1 MKRLFVLLLI
11 VTGNLAFADNSKLSP
26 ELQGNTSTQPVQV
39 IVQYAPGTQ
48 VTCTGLLGLL
58 DCLVNDVLKL
68 GGKII
73 GELPL
78 INGIVA
84 QLDGNGIQ
92 SLSNHSNV
100 VYISSD
106 RPLQSSLSNAA
117 YAVNAPFAWQSN
129 YVGTGVGVALIDS
142 GVNNHPDL
150 DLGILP
156 ISRVVYQ
163 QSFVPG
169 NSSAKDQY
177 GHGTHVAGLIAGD
190 GLSST
195 GPAYSKTFK
204 GIAPGANIINLR
216 VLDENG
222 AGTDS
227 EVIAAINQAISLKS
241 TYNIRVINLSLGRAV
256 YETYKLD
263 PLCQAV
269 EQAWKNGIVVVVAAG
284 NNGRYQT
291 TDGYATVTSPG
302 NDPYVLTVGA
312 MKPMGTPTRLDDLIA
327 SYSSKGPTV
336 VDAFVKPDPVAPGNL
351 LVSLAAPNSTLY
363 TQNPANRVPN
373 NYYIYGGN
381 TSSSTTYF
389 TLSGTSMATGVVS
402 GVVADLLQKYPS
414 LTPDQVKAR
423 LMKTAWKS
431 LPLYSST
438 TDPTTGITYTDQSD
452 VFTVGAGY
460 IDLEAALI
468 NTDVAKGTA
477 MSPYATFNSTTNQVT
492 LKDNSSAVWNT
503 SSTWSNAAVWGS
515 SQFVPTSS
523 STYSS
528 SSTLYGSNV
537 LWGSQEPWGSNV
549 LWGS

>member
-1 MKRLFVLLLI
+1 MKRLLVLLLI
-11 VTGNLAFADNSKLSP
+11 VTGTLAYADNSKLSP
-26 ELQGNTSTQPVQV
+26 ELQGNTSSQPVQV

-48 VTCTGLLGLL
+48 LNCSGLLGLV
-58 DCLVNDVLKL
+58 DCLLNDVLKL

-106 RPLQSSLSNAA
+106 RPLAPSLSNAA

-129 YVGTGVGVALIDS
+129 YLGTGVGVALIDS

-150 DLGILP
+150 DLGLLP
-156 ISRVVYQ
+156 LSRVVYQ

-195 GPAYSKTFK
+195 GPFYSKTFK

-216 VLDENG
+216 VLDQNG

-269 EQAWKNGIVVVVAAG
+269 EAAWKSGIVVVVAAG
-284 NNGRYQT
+284 NNGRYQP

-312 MKPMGTPTRLDDLIA
+312 MKPMGTPQRTDDLMA

-336 VDAFVKPDPVAPGNL
+336 VDAVVKPDLVAPGNL
-351 LVSLAAPNSTLY
+351 LTSLNSPGSTLY
-363 TQNPANRVPN
+363 TQNPGNRVPN
-373 NYYIYGGN
+373 NYYINGAN
-381 TSSSTTYF
+381 SSSSSTYF
-389 TLSGTSMATGVVS
+389 TLSGTSMAAGIVS
-402 GVVADLLQKYPS
+402 GVVADLLQESPR

-423 LMKTAWKS
+423 LMKTAYKS
-431 LPLYSST
+431 LPSYS
-438 TDPTTGITYTDQSD
+438 
-452 VFTVGAGY
+452 
-460 IDLEAALI
+460 
-468 NTDVAKGTA
+468 
-477 MSPYATFNSTTNQVT
+477 
-492 LKDNSSAVWNT
+492 
-503 SSTWSNAAVWGS
+503 
-515 SQFVPTSS
+515 
-523 STYSS
+523 
-528 SSTLYGSNV
+528 
-537 LWGSQEPWGSNV
+537 
-549 LWGS
+549 

>member
-1 MKRLFVLLLI
+1 MKRLLVLLLI
-11 VTGNLAFADNSKLSP
+11 VTGTLAYAQNPKLSP
-26 ELQGNTSTQPVQV
+26 ELQDYTGTQPVQV

-58 DCLVNDVLKL
+58 DCLVNDVLNL
-68 GGKII
+68 GGKIV

-78 INGIVA
+78 INGLVA

-142 GVNNHPDL
+142 GVNSHPDL

-156 ISRVVYQ
+156 LSRVVYQ

-204 GIAPGANIINLR
+204 GIAPGASIINLR
-216 VLDENG
+216 VLDQNG

-284 NNGRYQT
+284 NNGRYQP
-291 TDGYATVTSPG
+291 TDGYASVTSPG
-302 NDPYVLTVGA
+302 NDPYVITVGA
-312 MKPMGTPTRLDDLIA
+312 MKPMGTPTRVDDQIA

-336 VDAFVKPDPVAPGNL
+336 VDAFVKPDLVAPGNML
-351 LVSLAAPNSTLY
+351 TSLEAQNSTLY
-363 TQNPANRVPN
+363 NELPGNQVPFS
-373 NYYIYGGN
+373 YYVKGGSSAI
-381 TSSSTTYF
+381 SSSYF
-389 TLSGTSMATGVVS
+389 TLSGTSMATGIVS
-402 GVVADLLQKYPS
+402 GVVADLLQKSPR

-423 LMKTAWKS
+423 LMLTAYKTF
-431 LPLYSST
+431 PQYSST
-438 TDPTTGITYTDQSD
+438 TDPTTGITYTDQYD
-452 VFTVGAGY
+452 VFTIGAGY
-460 IDLEAALI
+460 VDAEAALSS
-468 NTDVAKGTA
+468 NAVAQGTA
-477 MSPYATFNSTTNQVT
+477 MSPVTTFNSSTDQVT
-492 LKDNSSAVWNT
+492 MTADPSAVWNT
-503 SSTWSNAAVWGS
+503 SSTWSYTNVWGA
-515 SQFVPTSS
+515 
-523 STYSS
+523 
-528 SSTLYGSNV
+528 
-537 LWGSQEPWGSNV
+537 
-549 LWGS
+549 